1 LSPLKAVFQI
11 ESTQGFDNIFVVDL
25 VGRSGGLAL
34 LWKVE
39 DNMEI
44 YNFSRLHINAV
55 VKDGKGQLFWKLT
68 GFYGHP
74 DSSKRVESCAIL
86 RHLLS
91 CQPVLWIC
99 AGDFNEIVDQVE
111 KEGSLIRRESQ
122 MVKFCDALEACH
134 LGDLRFS
141 GPRFTWNNRR
151 MDGSFTRERLDRAVA
166 NPEWCSIFPKVS
178 VQVLAARTS
187 SHRPLVVTFN
197 DSELERLYYR
207 RSFKFEA
214 WWANDFE
221 CSNVINS
228 TWNVD
233 NLGRVSFA

>member
-74 DSSKRVESCAIL
+74 GSKRVESCAIL